1 MCLCACMCLCYG
13 RKCERLK
20 CQRSR
25 MLTNLPVN
33 TWFDTWIHVRL
44 QSMLW
49 LMYNW
54 CGLCEMQIG
63 QEEAWIVRQ
72 QEGPPRQ
79 EGLFLLS
86 PFYTC
91 VCVCVCVCVWMS
103 VCMCACVCVDVCV
116 CKSRDGRRRTTK
128 DPHLK
133 PETHRR
139 SNQSH
144 KRPTNQKH
152 NSKPSKQEP
161 KPYQPKPLA
170 LKHSS

>member
-49 LMYNW
+49 LMCSWVVWN
-54 CGLCEMQIG
+54 
-63 QEEAWIVRQ
+63 ADRARRSVNRS
-72 QEGPPRQ
+72 PARRASATRRSVSPVT
-79 EGLFLLS
+79 FLH
-86 PFYTC
+86 

-152 NSKPSKQEP
+152 KSKPSKHEP
-161 KPYQPKPLA
+161 KP
-170 LKHSS
+170 